1 MEEDEVLSKITRL
14 LEKGCTMLATH
25 HDCGAP
31 LFRCRGEVVCPV
43 CSFADEPS
51 FAPGGQQ
58 LASLGAGEDEKVN
71 SDRAQLPES
80 EKIGRLYAEAKAKPA
95 RKDEQNDEDLKQAK
109 GSLHAALLHRLREIT
124 AALEEENDLDKLKKQ
139 LDCLEGLLRV
149 FRSMQE

>member
-1 MEEDEVLSKITRL
+1 M
-14 LEKGCTMLATH
+14 
-25 HDCGAP
+25 
-31 LFRCRGEVVCPV
+31 
-43 CSFADEPS
+43 
-51 FAPGGQQ
+51 
-58 LASLGAGEDEKVN
+58 ASPGAGEDEKAN

-80 EKIGRLYAEAKAKPA
+80 EKIGRLYEEIKAKPA

-109 GSLHAALLHRLREIT
+109 GSLHAALLYRLREIT